1 MSLLNVA
8 VIALLAVAAPLVVRA
23 VPRTAVIPVVV
34 VEILLGL
41 AAGPHG
47 LEWFTLD
54 APVNTLA
61 LLGVTFLFFL
71 AGLEVDLRQIRGR
84 LLARSITAYVVSLG
98 LAVLAAALLD
108 ASGLIE
114 GPLLVGVAFSATGL
128 GLVIPILRDGGL
140 LHSASGALAVGMAS
154 VAEFAAVIVLAV
166 AFSTGSSPTADAVL
180 LLALVALAVVVTVAG
195 ERVSRYSKL
204 TALVDRL
211 SGGTIQLRVRLS
223 VALVVGFAALAEAGG
238 LEVVLGAFFAGGIL
252 NVLDGE
258 AMSKPALR
266 DRLDGIGYGF
276 LVPFF
281 FVVSGARLD
290 LSALSLWPD
299 TLLLLPVLVV
309 TLLVVR
315 AVPLGLVCPRP
326 WSKELLGVGFLC
338 ATSLPVIVTAAQIG
352 VATGRLSSST
362 AAAMTTAGLVGV
374 CLFPPIALRLLRG
387 SSSDPVQSRGELGS
401 RRDVE
406 LGEDPVEVGAD
417 RSG

>member
-23 VPRTAVIPVVV
+23 VPKTAAIPVIV
-34 VEILLGL
+34 VEILFGL

-47 LEWFTLD
+47 LGWFSLD
-54 APVNTLA
+54 GPVNTLA

-71 AGLEVDLRQIRGR
+71 AGLEVDLRQIRGP
-84 LLARSITAYVVSLG
+84 LLARSLTAYVVSLG
-98 LAVLAAALLD
+98 LAVVAASLLAAA
-108 ASGLIE
+108 GLVE

-128 GLVIPILRDGGL
+128 GLVIPILRDAGL
-140 LHSASGALAVGMAS
+140 LHTPSGSMAVGMAS
-154 VAEFAAVIVLAV
+154 VAEFAAVVVLAV
-166 AFSTGSSPTADAVL
+166 AFSTGSSPTADVVL
-180 LLALVALAVVVTVAG
+180 LLALVTLAVAVTVAG
-195 ERVSRYSKL
+195 ERVSRYSTL

-252 NVLDGE
+252 NVLDGG
-258 AMSKPALR
+258 AMSEPALR

-276 LVPFF
+276 LIPFF

-299 TLLLLPVLVV
+299 TLLLLPLMVV
-309 TLLVVR
+309 TLLVARV
-315 AVPLGLVCPRP
+315 VPVALLGSRP
-326 WSKELLGVGFLC
+326 WTKELLGVGFLC

-352 VATGRLSSST
+352 VATGRLTAST

-374 CLFPPIALRLLRG
+374 CVFPPIALRLLRG
-387 SSSDPVQSRGELGS
+387 SRSDTVQPRGELGT
-401 RRDVE
+401 RGDVE
-406 LGEDPVEVGAD
+406 LGEDPVQVGAD
-417 RSG
+417 RAG

>member
-23 VPRTAVIPVVV
+23 VPRTAAIPVVV

-108 ASGLIE
+108 AAGLIE

-223 VALVVGFAALAEAGG
+223 VALVVGFAALAEAGW
-238 LEVVLGAFFAGGIL
+238 AGG
-252 NVLDGE
+252 
-258 AMSKPALR
+258 
-266 DRLDGIGYGF
+266 
-276 LVPFF
+276 
-281 FVVSGARLD
+281 GAR
-290 LSALSLWPD
+290 
-299 TLLLLPVLVV
+299 
-309 TLLVVR
+309 
-315 AVPLGLVCPRP
+315 
-326 WSKELLGVGFLC
+326 
-338 ATSLPVIVTAAQIG
+338 
-352 VATGRLSSST
+352 
-362 AAAMTTAGLVGV
+362 
-374 CLFPPIALRLLRG
+374 RLLRRRHPQRARWRG
-387 SSSDPVQSRGELGS
+387 HVQACT
-401 RRDVE
+401 
-406 LGEDPVEVGAD
+406 P
-417 RSG
+417 

>member
-23 VPRTAVIPVVV
+23 VPRTAAIPVIV

-47 LEWFTLD
+47 LEWFSLD

-84 LLARSITAYVVSLG
+84 LLARSLTAYVVSLG

-108 ASGLIE
+108 AAGLIE

-211 SGGTIQLRVRLS
+211 SGGPS
-223 VALVVGFAALAEAGG
+223 SCG
-238 LEVVLGAFFAGGIL
+238 
-252 NVLDGE
+252 
-258 AMSKPALR
+258 
-266 DRLDGIGYGF
+266 
-276 LVPFF
+276 
-281 FVVSGARLD
+281 SG
-290 LSALSLWPD
+290 SAW
-299 TLLLLPVLVV
+299 
-309 TLLVVR
+309 R
-315 AVPLGLVCPRP
+315 
-326 WSKELLGVGFLC
+326 WSW
-338 ATSLPVIVTAAQIG
+338 
-352 VATGRLSSST
+352 
-362 AAAMTTAGLVGV
+362 
-374 CLFPPIALRLLRG
+374 
-387 SSSDPVQSRGELGS
+387 GS
-401 RRDVE
+401 RRW
-406 LGEDPVEVGAD
+406 LKRVGWRWCSAPSSPAASSTCSTA
-417 RSG
+417 RPCPSRHSVTGWTASATAS